1 VNKYEGN
8 VNGNRTVCRDYVMD
22 AWIDG
27 RMQQVK
33 GRACKNNRGE
43 WVNTI

>member
-1 VNKYEGN
+1 
-8 VNGNRTVCRDYVMD
+8 VMD

-33 GRACKNNRGE
+33 GRACKNNQGQ
-43 WVNTI
+43 WVNAG